1 MRLFRFARLAR
12 LASFASLAALA
23 GCATTGGSFEP
34 DGFHQGQFPL
44 AVHYAAPETKDFLGP
59 DWRIDNFY
67 LFDDGTIGSRKT
79 TKAYAGRQVIDLRG
93 DGRLTKLDAFYFDL
107 KLDNRKTSAV
117 IWLQTLPLGRNET
130 DRNLKNLVEDYAD
143 DLSGTGFF
151 AAVNDGRALKSK
163 TYAARIVSGAD
174 TTLGKL
180 PAYDARLEL
189 ANLDQIR
196 LDPERADCPH
206 SRGPREDG
214 LQAMDRGRGLAP
226 RGAHARPRRVQREPF
241 GLRCEPAGLRAIL
254 EAHRARSAGPAAE
267 PVAVEPLPRVGYGR
281 LRTRRCRS

>member
-1 MRLFRFARLAR
+1 MRIARPARPARLARLACLAPFARLAR

-44 AVHYAAPETKDFLGP
+44 AVHYTAPETKDFLGP

-196 LDPERADCPH
+196 LDPSARTALIRVVLVKTDYK
-206 SRGPREDG
+206 RWIGDEDS
-214 LQAMDRGRGLAP
+214 
-226 RGAHARPRRVQREPF
+226 H
-241 GLRCEPAGLRAIL
+241 L
-254 EAHRARSAGPAAE
+254 EARML
-267 PVAVEPLPRVGYGR
+267 VRVGYSASPSDFDASLPDFERFLKLIELGPPAPR
-281 LRTRRCRS
+281 PNPWP